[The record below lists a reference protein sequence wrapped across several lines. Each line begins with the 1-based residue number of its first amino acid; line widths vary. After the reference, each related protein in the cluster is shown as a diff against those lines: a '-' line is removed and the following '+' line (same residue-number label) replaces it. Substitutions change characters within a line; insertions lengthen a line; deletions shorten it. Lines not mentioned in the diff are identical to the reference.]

1 MIRVTFTDT
10 EVHFESDG
18 TGKHY
23 AIHCVDFPAVF
34 GHPRHLMVD
43 FERAHPLLHAALKAV
58 HGGLLAPRV
67 EIRVTRPVLD
77 GLADVDRR
85 TLKDFLIHSGARDVT
100 ILDA

>member
-10 EVHFESDG
+10 EVRFESEDS
-18 TGKHY
+18 GKHH
-23 AIHCVDFPAVF
+23 AIYCAEYPGVF

-43 FERAHPLLHAALKAV
+43 FERAHPLLHGALKAV
-58 HGGLLAPRV
+58 HSGLLAPRV
-67 EIRVTRPVLD
+67 EIRVVRSVSG